1 MSITNTTLSAACG
14 ASDLT
19 LAVTSTSSGFPAVGV
34 IGSRQLMRV
43 DGEDM
48 LIDNVPV
55 SGTCRVLQR
64 GYNGT
69 VAVPHEALAV
79 IATSATAS
87 DFLDVPAGAVDTR
100 PPYVDDILTIG
111 VDTTFTAA
119 GTPVT
124 STTIPLPIKNTTY
137 VITKASACAI
147 TLITASS
154 AQMGLRLTFI
164 NGVAAANTITYTP
177 GFLGD
182 TTSTD
187 VATSASKV
195 GATFQIIVGYT
206 GLWGAINSAATVTN
220 WTVG

>member
-1 MSITNTTLSAACG
+1 MALTRTSLSAACT
-14 ASDLT
+14 ASDTSLS
-19 LAVTSTSSGFPAVGV
+19 VTSTTSGFPAVGV
-34 IGSRQLMRV
+34 LQSRQLMRI
-43 DGEDM
+43 DNEYM
-48 LIDNVPV
+48 LVDNVPV
-55 SGTCRVLQR
+55 SGTCKVLQR

-69 VAVPHEALAV
+69 VAVPHENLAV
-79 IATSATAS
+79 VSTSPTTS
-87 DFLDVPAGAVDTR
+87 DFGDNPVGGTVNQ
-100 PPYVDDILTIG
+100 PPYFEDILTIG

-119 GTPVT
+119 GTLPT
-124 STTIPLPIKNTTY
+124 ATTLPIPTRNTTY
-137 VITKASACAI
+137 VITKASAAAI
-147 TLITASS
+147 TLISATS
-154 AQMGLRLTFI
+154 AQMGLKLTFI

-195 GATFQIIVGYT
+195 GATFVCMVGYT